1 MQHLQRVD
9 CTNNSILP
17 TYVAWSHHRILLR
30 TYVAWSDRI
39 SNTVDHGTGA
49 RSYVHRGLTCRH
61 VVDSDIAEPIVE
73 RNEPNANHSK
83 GARAALKVPRTLGR
97 RLGEFRRSFPF
108 PGFWRPIN
116 KAFAFPSTCSLCFCM
131 CCGRFLV
138 FPPPPSPRFLH
149 CEIKLTLELLVP
161 FFSWQCRA
169 EEGGSDRIA
178 PLARGMAG
186 GERWTSV

>member
-116 KAFAFPSTCSLCFCM
+116 KAFAFHQLAASAFACVAGDSWCF
-131 CCGRFLV
+131 RR
-138 FPPPPSPRFLH
+138 PP
-149 CEIKLTLELLVP
+149 LLDS
-161 FFSWQCRA
+161 FT
-169 EEGGSDRIA
+169 
-178 PLARGMAG
+178 ARL
-186 GERWTSV
+186 S